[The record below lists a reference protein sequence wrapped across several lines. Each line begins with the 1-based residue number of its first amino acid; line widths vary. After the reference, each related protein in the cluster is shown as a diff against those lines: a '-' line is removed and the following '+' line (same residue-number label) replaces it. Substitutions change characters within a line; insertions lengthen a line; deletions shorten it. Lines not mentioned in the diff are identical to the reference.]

1 MYFAFGWPRALYTG
15 VVDDDEEVV
24 EMCFGRNYLV
34 LVLRR
39 CVQLW
44 SGGQHRLKLGELP
57 LTEASL
63 QEDGDNQAAHWC
75 SSRRM
80 LAVLV
85 RVLCNFAMALPD
97 SSICVLALLLRS
109 KEFAPDKPA
118 TSKIPMI
125 ASAMDTSTMV

>member
-39 CVQLW
+39 CVQFW
-44 SGGQHRLKLGELP
+44 SGGQHRLKLGEPP

-85 RVLCNFAMALPD
+85 SARALA
-97 SSICVLALLLRS
+97 CTRS
-109 KEFAPDKPA
+109 PPPPPTCPAPRTLPPA
-118 TSKIPMI
+118 RPTAEAGGRACK
-125 ASAMDTSTMV
+125 T

>member
-1 MYFAFGWPRALYTG
+1 MAPILAARSMPLVD
-15 VVDDDEEVV
+15 VVKAVEPLLTANSLPPPMTVETVV
-24 EMCFGRNYLV
+24 V
-34 LVLRR
+34 VP
-39 CVQLW
+39 V
-44 SGGQHRLKLGELP
+44 P
-57 LTEASL
+57 LTRELGNTPIPTADTVVIEL
-63 QEDGDNQAAHWC
+63 T
-75 SSRRM
+75 
-80 LAVLV
+80 AVLV